1 MTIKIHELAKEL
13 NLNSKELV
21 EKIHTMGIE
30 AKSHMS
36 VLSDIEATAVKNTVL
51 RSKGATETKIVKVAP
66 KKVESGQD
74 FEEPRVVVKASV
86 VPQQT
91 QQQKTAKPQHGAGE
105 DRTHSH
111 KPPMGK
117 PVISRELDQRTQKP
131 PMGRPVAPSDLESR
145 TVPKPQAATP
155 KYTNQEARPQQPRPV
170 KEGERPAQTGDRP
183 AQRPAQTGD
192 RPAQRPAQSGD
203 RPPYRPSG
211 DRPAQ
216 SGDRPPYRPSGDR
229 PAQTGDRPPYRPS
242 GDRPAQSGDRPPYR
256 PSGDRPA

>member
-1 MTIKIHELAKEL
+1 MTMKIHELAKEL

-21 EKIHTMGIE
+21 EKIHNMGIE

-131 PMGRPVAPSDLESR
+131 PMGRPVAPSDWRAEPCQNHRLLHQNTRIRRLGHNSR
-145 TVPKPQAATP
+145 DWLKKVKDLHQLVTDRLRGLHKPEKDLLRDLHKQETDRLRGLHKPEKDLLRDLHKQETDLHRDCLLYTSDAA
-155 KYTNQEARPQQPRPV
+155 
-170 KEGERPAQTGDRP
+170 D
-183 AQRPAQTGD
+183 
-192 RPAQRPAQSGD
+192 
-203 RPPYRPSG
+203 
-211 DRPAQ
+211 
-216 SGDRPPYRPSGDR
+216 
-229 PAQTGDRPPYRPS
+229 
-242 GDRPAQSGDRPPYR
+242 
-256 PSGDRPA
+256 

>member
-1 MTIKIHELAKEL
+1 MTMKIHELAKEL

-21 EKIHTMGIE
+21 EKIHNMGIE

-111 KPPMGK
+111 KPPMG
-117 PVISRELDQRTQKP
+117 
-131 PMGRPVAPSDLESR
+131 
-145 TVPKPQAATP
+145 
-155 KYTNQEARPQQPRPV
+155 
-170 KEGERPAQTGDRP
+170 
-183 AQRPAQTGD
+183 
-192 RPAQRPAQSGD
+192 
-203 RPPYRPSG
+203 
-211 DRPAQ
+211 
-216 SGDRPPYRPSGDR
+216 
-229 PAQTGDRPPYRPS
+229 
-242 GDRPAQSGDRPPYR
+242 
-256 PSGDRPA
+256 